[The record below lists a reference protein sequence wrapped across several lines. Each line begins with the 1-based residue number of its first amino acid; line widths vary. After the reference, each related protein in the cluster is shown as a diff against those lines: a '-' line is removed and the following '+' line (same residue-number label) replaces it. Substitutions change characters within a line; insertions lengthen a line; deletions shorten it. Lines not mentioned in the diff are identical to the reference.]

1 MTSVVTR
8 IDKGSPLT
16 WSELDDNFL
25 NIANTS
31 SLAYAQANSAFNEAN
46 TKLSSSGG
54 VVSGDVSILGT
65 TNTHTLI
72 VNNNS
77 ISSNTIILIYPN
89 GEQLIDSF
97 SSLTE
102 VGTKYLI
109 RTTNINNKTRIG
121 TGQILVSDLG
131 ERLLP
136 EIPIINQLQ
145 ELLLYHD
152 FTDVSVIEYG
162 SSGNNIINFTAN
174 LVGNT
179 VYVYGTPITESL
191 SIKFTKINL

>member
-162 SSGNNIINFTAN
+162 SSSNNIINFTAN
-174 LVGNT
+174 LIGNT
-179 VYVYGTPITESL
+179 VYVYGTPTTESL
-191 SIKFTKINL
+191 NIKFTKINL